1 MRPRSLQHRPTD
13 TWWPSLKRAEHDLIL
28 STRARARWACIEVES
43 RQTPK
48 NVSDSDS
55 VRIHT
60 SVWPKPPSLWQGSPD
75 SSKQHLEGFCA
86 TAGTFLPPTK
96 GSNRGKGVP
105 ESDMKQGFFS
115 RYFLLPKK
123 DEGLWPILDPEFPA
137 PLGIDAFAHPWPT
150 VRLYAFPSSQANS
163 SSPVQGEG
171 ERCPSPT
178 RSPVLAIPDMVLRAD
193 SSSVSAPS
201 GDSDQARPSL
211 SASGQ
216 DLVSSAWYL
225 EAVGMAHPGSL
236 TLISS
241 LPA

>member
-1 MRPRSLQHRPTD
+1 MWVIRIRSGYTLQFGQNPLRFDRVHLTVVSS
-13 TWWPSLKRAEHDLIL
+13 TSKASVLQQELSSLLLKGA
-28 STRARARWACIEVES
+28 IE
-43 RQTPK
+43 
-48 NVSDSDS
+48 
-55 VRIHT
+55 
-60 SVWPKPPSLWQGSPD
+60 
-75 SSKQHLEGFCA
+75 
-86 TAGTFLPPTK
+86 
-96 GSNRGKGVP
+96 GVP
-105 ESDMKQGFFS
+105 ESDLKQGFFS

-163 SSPVQGEG
+163 GSPVQGEG

-178 RSPVLAIPDMVLRAD
+178 RSPVLAIPDVVLRAD
-193 SSSVSAPS
+193 SSSVSAPL

-211 SASGQ
+211 STSGQ

>member
-1 MRPRSLQHRPTD
+1 MKIWKIWKISLIWRSPKGRTREAAAMRPRSLQHRPTD

-96 GSNRGKGVP
+96 GSNRGSTWVRYETRLFQPLLSFTKEGRRSMTHSGPWVP
-105 ESDMKQGFFS
+105 GTSGH
-115 RYFLLPKK
+115 RR
-123 DEGLWPILDPEFPA
+123 
-137 PLGIDAFAHPWPT
+137 
-150 VRLYAFPSSQANS
+150 V
-163 SSPVQGEG
+163 
-171 ERCPSPT
+171 CPS
-178 RSPVLAIPDMVLRAD
+178 LADRETVCVSVQ
-193 SSSVSAPS
+193 SS
-201 GDSDQARPSL
+201 
-211 SASGQ
+211 
-216 DLVSSAWYL
+216 
-225 EAVGMAHPGSL
+225 
-236 TLISS
+236 
-241 LPA
+241 